1 MTQRRA
7 HSEMDI
13 PRVEVAEPDSQ
24 PPRLPSGMSWGKVV
38 TLAGSTVLAVVGATA
53 KLSADATTLQSKVT
67 ALEDVTRKH
76 EAALAQYQGTL
87 LLVPSLAADLK
98 DVTSR
103 VEAFINQSIA
113 TQQRMETLNTQFWNV
128 TWPALEARFIRLEHK
143 LDRIR

>member
-1 MTQRRA
+1 
-7 HSEMDI
+7 
-13 PRVEVAEPDSQ
+13 
-24 PPRLPSGMSWGKVV
+24 MSWGKVV